1 MASAEWDTKEQI
13 RTHQLATSII
23 NRRDADGN
31 NYVFDAL
38 NLETL
43 RHFCLDPTPSTR
55 KQIMQE
61 EGWVGLE
68 ERDQGAGAA
77 AKGSLVGYAIVKHGT
92 DDPVFNERDL
102 KLLKQWYVDGMPTG
116 ENVTR

>member
-1 MASAEWDTKEQI
+1 MASAEWNTKEQI

-23 NRRDADGN
+23 NRRDRDGN
-31 NYVFDAL
+31 NYVLDGP

-43 RHFCLDPTPSTR
+43 RRFCLDPTSSTR

-61 EGWVGLE
+61 EGWVESNEHDL
-68 ERDQGAGAA
+68 GAGAA

-92 DDPVFNERDL
+92 EDPVFDAKDL
-102 KLLKQWYVDGMPTG
+102 ELLKQWYVDGMPAG
-116 ENVTR
+116 ENVSR

>member
-1 MASAEWDTKEQI
+1 MSSAEWNTREQI

-23 NRRDADGN
+23 NRREENGTN
-31 NYVFDAL
+31 FVFDDA

-43 RHFCLDPTPSTR
+43 RRFCLDPTASTR

-61 EGWVGLE
+61 EGWVE
-68 ERDQGAGAA
+68 ADEDDKGAGAA

-92 DDPVFNERDL
+92 DEPVFDERDL
-102 KLLKQWYVDGMPTG
+102 ELLKQWYVDGMPAG
-116 ENVTR
+116 ANAVR